1 MITQGSSL
9 SVKDSA
15 NPQGCDISSP
25 EGGTM
30 ASVEG
35 NPKEAAGDIAP
46 AMTNDGKEALLGE
59 LVITILLIPSNLL

>member
-1 MITQGSSL
+1 
-9 SVKDSA
+9 
-15 NPQGCDISSP
+15 
-25 EGGTM
+25 M